1 MSLKWFVTGTD
12 TGVGKS
18 LVSAALL
25 CAMAARGMKVAG
37 MKPVASGARVANG
50 VVSNEDVDLLLRYSS
65 CPGLDATSINPY
77 VFTPPVAPHLA
88 ARQAGISVRFSTIRQ
103 ALHRLESLADAVV
116 IEGAGGLL
124 VPLGEEGSMA
134 DLCVFLQAPIILVVG
149 VRLGCINHA
158 LLTVEALQ
166 ARGLHLTGW
175 VANCL
180 ERHML
185 EFSGNMATLEE
196 RIEAP
201 LLGTIPFQPGISVE
215 EVSRMLTP
223 VC

>member
-25 CAMAARGMKVAG
+25 CGMAARGMKVAG
-37 MKPVASGARVANG
+37 MKPVASGACITNG
-50 VVSNEDVDLLLRYSS
+50 IVSNEDVDMLLKYSS
-65 CPGLDATSINPY
+65 CPGLDARNINPY
-77 VFTPPVAPHLA
+77 VFVPPIAPHLA
-88 ARQAGISVRFSTIRQ
+88 ARQAGVHIRFETIGR
-103 ALHRLESLADAVV
+103 ALDRLESLADAVV

-124 VPLGEEGSMA
+124 VPLGTEGSMA
-134 DLCVFLQAPIILVVG
+134 DLCTFLQSPVILVVG

-158 LLTVEALQ
+158 LLTVEAMQ

-180 ERHML
+180 EKNMPEL
-185 EFSGNMATLEE
+185 SGNMETLFG

-215 EVSRMLTP
+215 EVSRMLAP

>member
-25 CAMAARGMKVAG
+25 CGMAERGMKVAG
-37 MKPVASGARVANG
+37 MKPVASGARITDGIVR
-50 VVSNEDVDLLLRYSS
+50 NEDVDLLLQYSS
-65 CPGLDATSINPY
+65 CPGLDARSINPY
-77 VFTPPVAPHLA
+77 VFIPPIAPHLA
-88 ARQAGISVRFSTIRQ
+88 ARQAGIPVRFETVGNM
-103 ALHRLESLADAVV
+103 LKRLESLADAVV

-134 DLCVFLQAPIILVVG
+134 DLCMFLQAPVILVVG
-149 VRLGCINHA
+149 VRLGCINHT
-158 LLTVEALQ
+158 LLTVEAIQ
-166 ARGLHLTGW
+166 ARGLPLAGW

-180 ERHML
+180 EKDMP
-185 EFSGNMATLEE
+185 EFSGNMDTLLTHV
-196 RIEAP
+196 EAP